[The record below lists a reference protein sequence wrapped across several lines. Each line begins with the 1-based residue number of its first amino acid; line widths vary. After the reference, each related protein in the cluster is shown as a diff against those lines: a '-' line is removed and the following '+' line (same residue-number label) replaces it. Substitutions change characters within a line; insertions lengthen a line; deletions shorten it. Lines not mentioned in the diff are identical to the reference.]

1 MSQAIAIQA
10 TQFLSQPA
18 IVIQVGGHASGQR
31 RGAIAEDPFVGQIR
45 LLSAPTFPECLGR
58 S

>member
-10 TQFLSQPA
+10 TQFFNQPA
-18 IVIQVGGHASGQR
+18 ILIQVSGHASGQR

-45 LLSAPTFPECLGR
+45 LLSQK
-58 S
+58 

>member
-45 LLSAPTFPECLGR
+45 SLSQK
-58 S
+58 